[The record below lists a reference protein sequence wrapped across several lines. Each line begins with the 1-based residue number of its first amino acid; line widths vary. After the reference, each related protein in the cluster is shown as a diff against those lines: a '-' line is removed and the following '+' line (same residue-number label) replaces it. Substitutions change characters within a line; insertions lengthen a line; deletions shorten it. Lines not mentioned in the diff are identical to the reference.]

1 MKELKQ
7 CKKKKFKKKIMV
19 KHRRLY
25 HDIYKS
31 FTIISNLEIAYLIR
45 KNSDI

>member
-1 MKELKQ
+1 
-7 CKKKKFKKKIMV
+7 MV